1 MSELPTFVY
10 LLKPSRARLIPD
22 ASPGEEATLGEHF
35 EYLQTGLSEG
45 RLILAGPCED
55 GEFGI
60 VIFRA
65 GTEEEALEFM
75 EDDPAV
81 RGGLMTAELHPFRIS
96 LVERA

>member
-75 EDDPAV
+75 EDDPAA